1 MRRTTFNEDHEAF
14 RLTLRDFIEKEVV
27 PHYDEWYAAG
37 LVPRELYTKLGELG
51 IFGIEVPEDRF
62 ADCGGG
68 SVCQRK
74 ARPQQAR

>member
-37 LVPRELYTKLGELG
+37 LVPR
-51 IFGIEVPEDRF
+51 
-62 ADCGGG
+62 
-68 SVCQRK
+68 
-74 ARPQQAR
+74 